1 LGEEMPKILRK
12 MKENNH
18 KRAAAYRVRLLPIS
32 GCSDASVYSIFSDR
46 FTAGRTDSWL
56 DPGAASVEF
65 NEKQVEDEW
74 YFEIELKIS
83 ITDTSSSKR
92 ESLSPYINVDCIA
105 MVDYTDGESRLVGS
119 SEAPLIFTLT
129 SSGTPEV
136 LQLSCKMDQPVQT
149 RRFQSF

>member
-1 LGEEMPKILRK
+1 

-46 FTAGRTDSWL
+46 FTSGRTDSWL

-92 ESLSPYINVDCIA
+92 ES
-105 MVDYTDGESRLVGS
+105 RLHCHGG
-119 SEAPLIFTLT
+119 LY
-129 SSGTPEV
+129 G
-136 LQLSCKMDQPVQT
+136 
-149 RRFQSF
+149 R